1 MPRQN
6 SPKSVVACVTPAYSV
21 VEGVGT
27 SLWGGGGDVMEAPRA
42 AHRRSTQHENAA
54 FKNNRVTFGFPDF
67 YVHSAMD
74 VIPSTSRCNSAVNKQ
89 FGGLEIGELFGI

>member
-1 MPRQN
+1 
-6 SPKSVVACVTPAYSV
+6 
-21 VEGVGT
+21 
-27 SLWGGGGDVMEAPRA
+27 MEALRA

-89 FGGLEIGELFGI
+89 FSGLEIGELFGI